1 MKKFSPGWWQSL
13 PPERVGR
20 ETELIVEALFKKWN
34 ARQDVAYHRMPD
46 AHAARGRLKAQ
57 PADYVYRC
65 GKYAGFLEV
74 KAVKHATRLP
84 AARLT
89 QLPTLHKWSLA
100 GSTDIVLIHHHTTGE
115 WRAIYAA
122 ELPTDVTSWDL
133 SGHPTFPTAEAALIS
148 TGVF

>member
-1 MKKFSPGWWQSL
+1 MKKFSPEWWQSL
-13 PPERVGR
+13 PPEKVGR

-46 AHAARGRLKAQ
+46 AKAARGRLAAQ
-57 PADYVYRC
+57 PGDFIYRC

-74 KAVKHATRLP
+74 KALKAPSRLP

-100 GSTDIVLIHHHTTGE
+100 GSMDIVLIHHYLAGE
-115 WRAIYAA
+115 WRAIFA
-122 ELPTDVTSWDL
+122 EELD
-133 SGHPTFPTAEAALIS
+133 
-148 TGVF
+148 TGVT